1 MKPTIALTILTGAL
15 LSGMPCPVAYGQ
27 AAPDIV
33 WKTNAHSGIVNAVAI
48 SPDSTLVA
56 SASDDR
62 TVQVRRVTDGVL
74 VYRLTNHVWVVHGV
88 AFSPNG
94 QHLAT
99 AGDTTWRLWRV
110 TDGTE
115 VLAHIS
121 DGEVFSVAFS
131 PDSTILAAS
140 EGYYYAR
147 IRLYYVPSGVF
158 VRQIGASPTAFRS
171 LVFSPDGGVIAESQ
185 IATSGTRLVD
195 VLNGT
200 WRLQVRW
207 PVNCRFSPDGQ
218 FLVGAGAA
226 FPGGPVEGRFIGI
239 VTTSD
244 GSLDRILEGHEDG
257 VLAVEYFPNGK
268 VLLSSS
274 LDNTIRL
281 WRIASRKAIR
291 VYDQETQGAGPI
303 AMAPNGRFFAYGRR
317 DGTVAVAR
325 VPVFIS
331 HIQRQGARTIIEWE
345 GGTGNYQVQQCTDLS
360 NGLWEN
366 LGALTT
372 DTSFT
377 NQVGGAGCV
386 FYRVQNLAD

>member
-115 VLAHIS
+115 VMAHIS

-140 EGYYYAR
+140 EGYYFGK
-147 IRLYYVPSGVF
+147 IRLYNVPGGTF
-158 VRQIGASPTAFRS
+158 IRQIGSSPTAYRG
-171 LVFSPDGGVIAESQ
+171 LVFSPNGRELMEAQSYIFDVSDGSVRELWPH
-185 IATSGTRLVD
+185 RLHFP
-195 VLNGT
+195 
-200 WRLQVRW
+200 Q
-207 PVNCRFSPDGQ
+207 FSPDGH
-218 FLVGAGAA
+218 FIAGATA
-226 FPGGPVEGRFIGI
+226 APFPAPDWAIAV
-239 VTTSD
+239 VNAND
-244 GSLDRILEGHEDG
+244 GTPYRVLEGHKSN
-257 VLAVEYFPNGK
+257 VLEVVFLPSGRT
-268 VLLSSS
+268 LLSSS
-274 LDNTIRL
+274 WDDTLRL

-291 VYDQETQGAGPI
+291 VYDEETQGVRPI

-331 HIQRQGARTIIEWE
+331 HVQRQGGKTVIEWE
-345 GGTGNYQVQQCTDLS
+345 GGGGHYQVQQCTALS
-360 NGLWEN
+360 NGSWEN
-366 LGALTT
+366 LGAPTT
-372 DTSFT
+372 NTSFT
-377 NQVGGAGCV
+377 NEVSGACV
-386 FYRVQNLAD
+386 FYRVQDLVD